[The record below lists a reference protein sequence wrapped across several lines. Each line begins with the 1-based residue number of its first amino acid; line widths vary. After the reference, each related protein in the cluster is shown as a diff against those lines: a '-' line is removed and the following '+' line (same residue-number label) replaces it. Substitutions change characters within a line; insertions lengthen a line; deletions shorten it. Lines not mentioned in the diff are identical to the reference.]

1 MERHPNL
8 IQEIN
13 TDSHEILKQVEQ
25 RGSLKLSGAIDS
37 GLKHELAA
45 TASDLETQLLSER
58 EARVIQEFETV
69 NYRYP
74 DETPEAVNR
83 LGAQIEA
90 VISPVLPEWRPN
102 DVAIQRYH
110 PGHAGIGWHRDYLR
124 DKLLVAVATIEGWAR
139 FDIEVYDTPNQSH
152 LESFYT
158 NPGDIV
164 LLRAPGL
171 NEADDRPYHRIFPP
185 EDGVRTSIAFRYNQ
199 RVEGHDAD

>member
-1 MERHPNL
+1 MEGYPNL
-8 IQEIN
+8 TQEIN
-13 TDSHEILKQVEQ
+13 ADSHEVLQQVEQ
-25 RGSLKLSGAIDS
+25 RGSLKLSGALDS
-37 GLKHELAA
+37 GLQHELAA
-45 TASDLETQLLSER
+45 TASVLETQLLSER

-74 DETPEAVNR
+74 DETPEAVNQ
-83 LGAQIEA
+83 LGAQIEDIIRPA
-90 VISPVLPEWRPN
+90 LPEWHPN

-110 PGHAGIGWHRDYLR
+110 PGHAGIGWHRDYSR
-124 DKLLVAVATIEGWAR
+124 DKLLVAVATIEGRAQ
-139 FDIEVYDTPNQSH
+139 FDIEVYDAPDRSH

-171 NEADDRPYHRIFPP
+171 NETDDRPYHRIFPP

-199 RVEGHDAD
+199 RMEHHDAD